1 MLFEHVS
8 YNIRAGKIN
17 ILFKKDLHSLLET
30 VLITSCLTL
39 IFFLKIMFK
48 NIMLK
53 KLLFPILPVLQ
64 SRLYIY
70 DCMWEIHVRE
80 TYRFVKVMSHFL
92 FLI

>member
-17 ILFKKDLHSLLET
+17 VLFKKDLHSLLET
-30 VLITSCLTL
+30 VFITSCLTL
-39 IFFLKIMFK
+39 KKKKIMFK

-53 KLLFPILPVLQ
+53 KILFPILPVLQ